1 MFAGYKQDPDNILKA
16 RFDHEGYDQMIINR
30 NIEFY
35 STCEHH
41 ILPFYGVAHIAYIPK
56 NKLVGLS
63 KMARLV
69 ECYARRL
76 QIQER
81 LTQQIANAME
91 SALEPKGVAV
101 MVKAAHTC
109 MSCRGVRKQQSDMV
123 TTCLRGNFSFHAVR
137 DEFLAQCHS

>member
-1 MFAGYKQDPDNILKA
+1 
-16 RFDHEGYDQMIINR
+16 HEGYDQMIINR

-109 MSCRGVRKQQSDMV
+109 MSCRGVRK
-123 TTCLRGNFSFHAVR
+123 
-137 DEFLAQCHS
+137 